1 MYQVLKKLFHCDDL
15 DEFFY
20 FIPTQDECDD
30 IRSLLFDSSLLH
42 FHVIYENSFFGTI
55 CLVLK
60 EKKDVHTVV
69 INNMTDF
76 MKRFTEISQVIDQGE
91 IDAMDIDKTH
101 TCCATILSAFIL
113 SLDPGDKHI
122 LFLPSSKEDMLFE
135 SICMCVQDGFF
146 MFCTKYPTK
155 EELSVL
161 SSEVALIIRR
171 PHKYGMIWFGI
182 F

>member
-1 MYQVLKKLFHCDDL
+1 MHQVLKKLFHCDDL

-30 IRSLLFDSSLLH
+30 IRSLLFDSSLFQ

-76 MKRFTEISQVIDQGE
+76 MKRFTDQ
-91 IDAMDIDKTH
+91 
-101 TCCATILSAFIL
+101 
-113 SLDPGDKHI
+113 
-122 LFLPSSKEDMLFE
+122 PSN
-135 SICMCVQDGFF
+135 
-146 MFCTKYPTK
+146 
-155 EELSVL
+155 
-161 SSEVALIIRR
+161 
-171 PHKYGMIWFGI
+171 
-182 F
+182 